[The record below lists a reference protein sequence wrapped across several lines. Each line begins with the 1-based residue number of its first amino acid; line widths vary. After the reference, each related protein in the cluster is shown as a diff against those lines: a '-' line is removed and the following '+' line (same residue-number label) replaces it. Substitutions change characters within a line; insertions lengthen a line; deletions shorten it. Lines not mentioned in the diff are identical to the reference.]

1 MSSQAKQR
9 TPSRQ
14 MNVGTGIEARRSGGG
29 TRRFSLVRPLVMSAL
44 FVVAPSVVCAD
55 QATDYKHLGVA
66 SCATSVCHGKLAP
79 QPGKN
84 VALNE
89 YRTWMQEDRH
99 AQAYRTLELAESK
112 RIAANLGLPS
122 ASTAK
127 ICLDCH
133 TDNIPAGQRGPK
145 FQLSDGVGCE
155 ACHGGSEKWL
165 ESHAAES
172 AVHKDN
178 VARGMYPSEQP
189 LQRAQL
195 CLSCHL
201 GTKDRLATH
210 AIMGAGHPRL
220 SFELEAY
227 TTNQPAH
234 YLVDADY
241 VQRKGRIEGMNLWL
255 TGQIESARRTLT
267 LLQTNLFHP
276 GGMFPELAFYDCH
289 SCHHP
294 MDKIRWNAQRAGTG
308 IKPGTVR
315 LQTQNLVILQ
325 AMTEALEPAA
335 TAELVTLTNALIR
348 AGQRDAAAVG
358 AASKSLLDWL
368 ARRDALTRRQFS
380 KAEVMSVRKSLIDYA
395 AADKAG
401 DYAAAE
407 QVVLGV
413 ESLSY
418 SLGDRDSKK
427 AALDS
432 LYNTVKS
439 DTNFNPQQFATAAKN
454 AQRQF

>member
-1 MSSQAKQR
+1 MRFVLAKFVLAPALA
-9 TPSRQ
+9 T
-14 MNVGTGIEARRSGGG
+14 
-29 TRRFSLVRPLVMSAL
+29 LPLLAL
-44 FVVAPSVVCAD
+44 AAEPSVA
-55 QATDYKHLGVA
+55 DYKHMGVA

-89 YRTWMQEDRH
+89 YRVWTQEDRH
-99 AQAYRTLELAESK
+99 SQAYRTLELPESK
-112 RIAANLGLPS
+112 RIAANLGLAS

-133 TDNIPAGQRGPK
+133 ADNVPSDKRGPK
-145 FQLSDGVGCE
+145 FQLSDGIGCE
-155 ACHGGSEKWL
+155 SCHGGAEKWL
-165 ESHAAES
+165 DSHAAES
-172 AVHKDN
+172 ATHKDN

-189 LQRAQL
+189 LKRAEL

-201 GTKDRLATH
+201 GTKDKFATH
-210 AIMGAGHPRL
+210 TLMGAGHPRL

-234 YLVDADY
+234 YVVDADY
-241 VQRKGRIEGMNLWL
+241 SQRKGKIEGMNLWL
-255 TGQIESARRTLT
+255 TGQIENARRSLT
-267 LLQTNLFHP
+267 LLQSGLFHG

-308 IKPGTVR
+308 IKPGTLR
-315 LQTQNLVILQ
+315 LQAQNFVVLQ
-325 AMTEALEPAA
+325 AITEVLEPAA
-335 TAELVTLTNALIR
+335 LNELVGMTNALIR
-348 AGQRDAAAVG
+348 AGQRDTAAVNVS
-358 AASKSLLDWL
+358 AKALLDWMSRRDSL
-368 ARRDALTRRQFS
+368 ARRQYSR
-380 KAEVMSVRKSLIDYA
+380 AEVASVRRMLIDYGA
-395 AADKAG
+395 NDKAG

-407 QVVLGV
+407 QIVLGV

-427 AALDS
+427 VSLDA
-432 LYNTVKS
+432 LYNAVKN
-439 DTNFNPQQFATAAKN
+439 DTAFSPQQFAAAAKN
-454 AQRQF
+454 AQRSF